1 MTSTEEMLVLVKTA
15 HTKKLNHM
23 SKNKP
28 KPEEFS
34 VLSLY
39 HTEF

>member
-28 KPEEFS
+28 KPEFS